1 MADAIPRLAASAAVF
16 CTQPHVIVLKYG
28 DILGKT
34 YFGFPA
40 ELSIFKCLKTFNSP
54 PDTLCL

>member
-1 MADAIPRLAASAAVF
+1 MKFEYMMVVYEKTRTSSILGIAASAAVF

-28 DILGKT
+28 EILGKT

-40 ELSIFKCLKTFNSP
+40 E
-54 PDTLCL
+54 